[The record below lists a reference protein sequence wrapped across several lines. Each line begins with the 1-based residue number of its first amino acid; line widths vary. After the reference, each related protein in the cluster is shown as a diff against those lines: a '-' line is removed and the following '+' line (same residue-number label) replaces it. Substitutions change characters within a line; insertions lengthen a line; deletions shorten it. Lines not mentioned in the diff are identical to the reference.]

1 MLDLDTPITEEEI
14 ERARKKSSQMNNIYK
29 IDYELHSFNAAN
41 LQPTLQPWLW
51 EGYIPLDTCTL
62 LAGTGGIGKS
72 QFLTWLASIVSN
84 GAKFSINGLDYK
96 IDQGK
101 VIILSA
107 EDHITHTIIPRL
119 IAAKA
124 KRENIEII
132 TSAIDIKTKV
142 NERFIALDQDIL
154 LLEEK
159 IKVINQNN
167 LNVKFISIDPI
178 TAYLGNVREN
188 RSAEVRNFILRLKKL
203 AEKYNLAI
211 MLNTHTRKSNGN
223 GEGATSA
230 ADEIM
235 GSIAWS
241 NTVRQAFAVTRHH
254 DDDNLIVLTASK
266 TNYKKP
272 ESIAYRI
279 KEFLLEIEGKNS
291 FTSAIEWHNGK
302 VDLTANEA
310 VNKKA
315 YEERKETELAKNFIL
330 QILAFGNKPYEEIKR
345 MAEGQGINVAT
356 LKLARQKLSQEGTEI
371 IMEPSP
377 TDKRKMIWYIG
388 TGQK

>member
-1 MLDLDTPITEEEI
+1 MKDKTFSQEEI
-14 ERARKKSSQMNNIYK
+14 NERTKKYNIVNA
-29 IDYELHSFNAAN
+29 IDYELQSVNAASVE
-41 LQPTLQPWLW
+41 PTIQPWLW

-72 QFLTWLASIVSN
+72 QFLTWIAAIISN
-84 GAKFSINGLDYK
+84 GANFSINGLNYD
-96 IDQGK
+96 IPQGK

-107 EDHITHTIIPRL
+107 EDHLSHTIIPRL
-119 IAAKA
+119 IAANA
-124 KRENIEII
+124 NRENIEIV
-132 TSAIDIKTKV
+132 TSAIDSKTKLK
-142 NERFIALDQDIL
+142 ERFICLDQDIL
-154 LLEEK
+154 LLEKK
-159 IKVINQNN
+159 IKQ
-167 LNVKFISIDPI
+167 LNEGELKVKFISIDPI

-188 RSAEVRNFILRLKKL
+188 RSGEVRNFILRLKNL
-203 AEKYNLAI
+203 AEKYNIAI

-223 GEGATSA
+223 GDGATSA

-272 ESIAYRI
+272 EAAAYRI
-279 KEFLLEIEGKNS
+279 KPYDIDTKEGVIK
-291 FTSAIEWHNGK
+291 TSYIEWHNGT
-302 VDLTANEA
+302 VDMTANEA

-315 YEERKETELAKNFIL
+315 YEERKEIDIAKDFIKNT
-330 QILAFGNKPYEEIKR
+330 LAFGNKPYEQIKK
-345 MAEGQGINVAT
+345 MAESQDISVIT
-356 LKLARQKLSQEGTEI
+356 LKRARQKLTQDGI
-371 IMEPSP
+371 NIVMESSP

-388 TGQK
+388 NDQK